1 MLTEVSRLPHVG
13 RVASPYAAGGARQ
26 ISRSG
31 TIAYATVTYDEQA
44 NSLPLTSI
52 KRVIRVAR
60 SAADRDLQVQLG
72 GQATERTDMMGPG
85 GLGFGILAAAIVLLL
100 VFGSVLAAVLPLLT
114 AGFALATGV
123 AFIGLLSKL
132 ISMPSFSE
140 QLALLIGLGV
150 GVDYALFI
158 VTRYRQAMA
167 RGKSSVE
174 AIMESLDTSGRA
186 VLFAGI
192 TVCIALLG
200 MLTLG
205 LSFLSGVGIAATIVV
220 AFTVLAATTLL
231 PALLGFF
238 GPRTLTRRARRA
250 IAAGELTRN
259 DESPAWARWAATL
272 RAHPALLAAGAAVVM
287 LVIAIPFG
295 SIRLGSTDA
304 GSDPTN
310 TTTRHA
316 YDLLAKGFG
325 PGFNG
330 PLQLVA
336 NVSGPG
342 QSQQFQRVL
351 AAVARTPDVVSVT
364 PARLLPHG
372 VATADAVEKG
382 SPQAASTSDL
392 ISTLR
397 DRAIPAAAQGRVR
410 VLIGG
415 QTAIFKDFS
424 SVLAGKLPLFIGV
437 VVLLSFLLLMAV
449 FRSLLIPLM
458 AAVMNLLSVSAA
470 FGVVTAVFQWGWLA
484 SVIGVD
490 QTGPIAAF
498 LPVIVFAILFG
509 LSMDYE
515 VFLVSRIYE
524 EWQHRRDNTEAV
536 THGLAAT
543 GRTITAAASIMVLVF
558 AAFVLGGEL
567 TIKLF
572 GRRPRRRRPARRTVR
587 PKRPH
592 PRAHDRHRRAQL
604 EDPGRYRPAPA
615 PPQRRGSGRALV
627 RPRPHQLARH
637 PGRIGG
643 PCARP
648 GCAQTVICPSFRG
661 VETPEPGAPRLM
673 AAFRSSSFTCPRTT
687 FELTRLEPA
696 TAPTAQLGGTL
707 HILDHDLPIDTLVV
721 LATGAGAADQRR
733 IRSRPQGTG
742 P

>member
-1 MLTEVSRLPHVG
+1 MRHLARWSVQHRRLVVVLWLALAIGATALEAGAGSNYSNAFTLKGTQSARAIDLLRGATPRLAGDSDQIVIAARSGTVTDPAIRARVTAMLTEVSRLAHVG

-26 ISRSG
+26 VSRSG

-72 GQATERTDMMGPG
+72 GQATERTDIMGPG

-250 IAAGELTRN
+250 IAGGQLTRN
-259 DESPAWARWAATL
+259 DESPTWARWAATL
-272 RAHPALLAAGAAVVM
+272 SAHPALLAAGAAVVM

-336 NVSGPG
+336 KVSGPG

-397 DRAIPAAAQGRVR
+397 DRAIPAAAQGRVH
-410 VLIGG
+410 VLVGG

-437 VVLLSFLLLMAV
+437 VVVLSFLLLMAV

-524 EWQHRRDNTEAV
+524 EWQHRADNTEAV

-558 AAFVLGGEL
+558 AAFVLGGQL

-572 GRRPRRRRPARRTVR
+572 GVGLAAAVLLDALFVRSILIPGLMIATGERNWKIPAALDRLL
-587 PKRPH
+587 PH
-592 PRAHDRHRRAQL
+592 LNVEGQGGHWSDPDPTNSHATPDAFGDAEPDR
-604 EDPGRYRPAPA
+604 
-615 PPQRRGSGRALV
+615 V
-627 RPRPHQLARH
+627 
-637 PGRIGG
+637 
-643 PCARP
+643 
-648 GCAQTVICPSFRG
+648 
-661 VETPEPGAPRLM
+661 APRL
-673 AAFRSSSFTCPRTT
+673 
-687 FELTRLEPA
+687 
-696 TAPTAQLGGTL
+696 
-707 HILDHDLPIDTLVV
+707 
-721 LATGAGAADQRR
+721 
-733 IRSRPQGTG
+733 
-742 P
+742 